1 MEAVEDRETMSRKLS
16 AQNTPFCSRDY
27 YTDTVKTAIAKQTA

>member
-1 MEAVEDRETMSRKLS
+1 MEAAEDKETMFCKLS

-27 YTDTVKTAIAKQTA
+27 TDTVKITVAKQTAR